1 MTYTIILDW
10 LQASL
15 RWASPLIIC
24 SIGEIYSERS
34 GIINMGIE
42 GIMLCGALAGVAV
55 CYYANSQFAA
65 LCVCALLGALLG
77 TLVAFLT
84 VSRRTNQVVTGL
96 MINMLA
102 TGATNLIFAL
112 MTETRHKRAATFAPL
127 FPKVMQK
134 LPFFGEIF
142 FAQTFSTWIALLLP
156 FIAAFILYKPR
167 WGLNVR
173 ACGDNPHAA
182 AAAGLS
188 VIKIKYQTVILSGI
202 FAALAGCVLT
212 LASSGY
218 FAAGGMTGG
227 RGFIVLAAVVVG
239 GWDPLRTILACI
251 LFGAADAAQLR
262 LQATGSVIPY
272 QFLQMLPYAI
282 TIIALTIMVKRSRV
296 PKTWGASYDGRRN

>member
-65 LCVCALLGALLG
+65 LCVCAILGALLG

-134 LPFFGEIF
+134 LPFVGEVF
-142 FAQTFSTWIALLLP
+142 FAQPFSTWIALLLP
-156 FIAAFILYKPR
+156 FIAAFILYKTR

-218 FAAGGMTGG
+218 FAAGGMRIRSGG
-227 RGFIVLAAVVVG
+227 NSRYAPNNPMPVFRFQRAIRMISAVPVVRGRFSSFLSKNAHPYKVFKLYVLG
-239 GWDPLRTILACI
+239 LNI
-251 LFGAADAAQLR
+251 
-262 LQATGSVIPY
+262 
-272 QFLQMLPYAI
+272 I
-282 TIIALTIMVKRSRV
+282 TLKIHFFS
-296 PKTWGASYDGRRN
+296 